1 MRPATLW
8 DFDYRLPRLGT
19 GIVVPVNIRVIAL
32 LRKIFLRSCSCVLR
46 WPSEANWPANSAV
59 RGASTLRRGEKSRRR
74 NRSEDEITAVP
85 MGRYSYV
92 P

>member
-1 MRPATLW
+1 
-8 DFDYRLPRLGT
+8 
-19 GIVVPVNIRVIAL
+19 
-32 LRKIFLRSCSCVLR
+32 
-46 WPSEANWPANSAV
+46 V